1 MVEEVAVELRALR
14 CFVAVADSGSVSLAA
29 QRLHTAQP
37 SLSRQL
43 QRFEAELGLTL
54 FDRNQRRLVLS
65 PAGRRFLPVAR
76 DLVTRAELARDHAA
90 ALREGAPGSVVLS
103 APQTTATDV
112 VAPFLATWGPSDP
125 LPTLWEA
132 PSREAY
138 AALDRGADLAI
149 GAEAPPRH
157 LERLVVADLP
167 VWAYVRA
174 DHHWA
179 SRSSIALAELGEERL
194 LVLEA
199 AQHSRIALE
208 RALGAADL
216 PLGPVMEFRTAEVA
230 QAVAATGRGVAVVS
244 DDPRYDLVPVGITGP
259 DGALSIRLHAVW
271 SRDHYGA
278 GTLRDLATRLRE
290 FSRERYGLRPR

>member
-1 MVEEVAVELRALR
+1 VELRALR

-43 QRFEAELGLTL
+43 QRFEAELGLAL
-54 FDRNQRRLVLS
+54 FDRSQRRLVLS

-76 DLVTRAELARDHAA
+76 DLVTRAELARETVA

-103 APQTTATDV
+103 APHTTATDV
-112 VAPFLATWGPSDP
+112 VAPFLATWGPADP

-149 GAEAPPRH
+149 GAETPPRH
-157 LERLVVADLP
+157 LRSLVVADLP

-174 DHHWA
+174 EHPWG
-179 SRSSIALAELGEERL
+179 SRDSIGLADLVAEKL

-199 AQHSRIALE
+199 EQHSRIALE
-208 RALGAADL
+208 RALAAADL
-216 PLGPVMEFRTAEVA
+216 PLGPVVEFRTAEVA
-230 QAVAATGRGVAVVS
+230 QAVAAAGRGVAVVS
-244 DDPRYDLVPVGITGP
+244 DDPRYDLVPVQITGRA
-259 DGALSIRLHAVW
+259 GEVSIRLRAAWSGDHHA
-271 SRDHYGA
+271 A
-278 GTLRDLATRLRE
+278 ATLRDLATRLRT
-290 FSRERYGLRPR
+290 FSRERYGLAAS

>member
-1 MVEEVAVELRALR
+1 VELRALR
-14 CFVAVADSGSVSLAA
+14 CFVTVADSGSVSLAA

-37 SLSRQL
+37 SVSRQL

-54 FDRNQRRLVLS
+54 FDRSQRRLVLS

-76 DLVTRAELARDHAA
+76 DLVTRAELARETVA

-103 APQTTATDV
+103 APHTTATDV

-138 AALDRGADLAI
+138 TALDRGADLAI
-149 GAEAPPRH
+149 GAETPPRH
-157 LERLVVADLP
+157 LLSLVVADLP

-174 DHHWA
+174 EHPWA
-179 SRSSIALAELGEERL
+179 VRDSIGLAELGEEKL

-199 AQHSRIALE
+199 EQHSRIALE
-208 RALGAADL
+208 RALASADL
-216 PLGPVMEFRTAEVA
+216 PIGPVVEFRTAEVA
-230 QAVAATGRGVAVVS
+230 QAVAAAGRGVPVVS
-244 DDPRYDLVPVGITGP
+244 DDPRYDLVPIRITGP
-259 DGALSIRLHAVW
+259 AGVLSIRLRAAWAADHHA
-271 SRDHYGA
+271 A
-278 GTLRDLATRLRE
+278 GTLHDLATRLRT
-290 FSRERYGLRPR
+290 FSRERYGGLDPA